1 MRVTID
7 RDKCIGSGNCVLSQ
21 PEIFDQG
28 DDDGIVLLLSDTP
41 SPEQEEA
48 VREAV
53 SLCPSRA
60 ITLEP
65 GTLEPGTLET
75 A

>member
-1 MRVTID
+1 MRVIID
-7 RDKCIGSGNCVLSQ
+7 RDKCIGSGNCVLAQ

-28 DDDGIVLLLSDTP
+28 DADGIVLLLVDTP

-60 ITLEP
+60 ISVEP
-65 GTLEPGTLET
+65 AGLET
-75 A
+75 P